1 MFTAAVYKA
10 YNMSQ
15 NVHDCS
21 LPDTIDIEVAE
32 EQHRNAFEEKLKEFV
47 EAHKHNTIRF
57 TRARYAEIVD
67 CLSDFE
73 SRRRSSAEYNLKK
86 AYAVLL
92 VGDEK

>member
-15 NVHDCS
+15 SVQDCS

-32 EQHRNAFEEKLKEFV
+32 EQHRNAFEEKLKAYV
-47 EAHKHNTIRF
+47 QAHKHNTKLF

-67 CLSDFE
+67 CPSGCWVDF
-73 SRRRSSAEYNLKK
+73 SY
-86 AYAVLL
+86 
-92 VGDEK
+92 

>member
-21 LPDTIDIEVAE
+21 LPDTVNNEVAE
-32 EQHRNAFEEKLKEFV
+32 DEHRNAFEEKLKAYV
-47 EAHKHNTIRF
+47 QAHKHNTKLF